1 MIKCCIQPIGQRGSR
16 AEVAQSDLPPLGYQ
30 QITRSHV
37 QSVLYILGPV
47 GWWLEKDWKMGENAV
62 SRISPLQKPCSDL
75 ILRLV
80 FIFRM
85 TKRNLGKKSS
95 ERITVEKIIPELS
108 LCQSSHNYFY
118 MTGIWNTSSDCI
130 RCHRNI
136 FFIWK
141 KKEWCLYQKFPLFP
155 TSALCTSALAQ
166 NLPDCSLCVALALL
180 VSLLLEPL
188 LPHTVWHNLC
198 EGSGD
203 DTGPVDRL
211 QGLPYPWHLTQAI
224 ACGPFSGEG
233 SHAAIQISMG

>member
-1 MIKCCIQPIGQRGSR
+1 
-16 AEVAQSDLPPLGYQ
+16 
-30 QITRSHV
+30 
-37 QSVLYILGPV
+37 
-47 GWWLEKDWKMGENAV
+47 MGENAV

-118 MTGIWNTSSDCI
+118 MTCIWNTSSDCI

-141 KKEWCLYQKFPLFP
+141 KKRVMSLSKIPLISHFSFVHLSP
-155 TSALCTSALAQ
+155 RTKPPWLFLMC
-166 NLPDCSLCVALALL
+166 
-180 VSLLLEPL
+180 
-188 LPHTVWHNLC
+188 
-198 EGSGD
+198 GSGSSGV
-203 DTGPVDRL
+203 TSPGTIASTYCVTQPGEKVLGMTLVLWIGSRGFHILGILPRLLHVDHFLGRGVMRRFKYQWANPL
-211 QGLPYPWHLTQAI
+211 NGTDLWLKHLIWNPLKKVSYFQGLT
-224 ACGPFSGEG
+224 
-233 SHAAIQISMG
+233 